1 MRLSTAHRQWIY
13 WSAGLLFASGAL
25 WLACHYFLEGSGE
38 FGPTTHPLEPW
49 CLRVHGAAAMLSL
62 VLVGSLLPIHVRR
75 AWHQR
80 RNLLPG
86 AVLFTV
92 VLLLAVSGYAL
103 YYFGGEEARAA
114 ISVFHWAIGLGAPV
128 LMVWHIAAG
137 RGAAARRALAER
149 AGNGPASLAA
159 RRRDPAS

>member
-1 MRLSTAHRQWIY
+1 MRLSTGHRQWIY
-13 WSAGLLFASGAL
+13 WSAGLLFGSGAL
-25 WLACHYFLEGSGE
+25 WLLCHYFLESHGE

-49 CLRVHGAAAMLSL
+49 SLRVHGAAAMLSL

-86 AVLFTV
+86 VVLFCV
-92 VLLLAVSGYAL
+92 VALLTASGYAL

-114 ISVFHWAIGLGAPV
+114 ISVFHWAIGLGAPA
-128 LMVWHIAAG
+128 LMVWHVTAG
-137 RGAAARRALAER
+137 RAAAPRALSSGRQRSGETHEA
-149 AGNGPASLAA
+149 
-159 RRRDPAS
+159 RDPAS